1 MLPCW
6 NKYLLVEKWEENE
19 KGIVM
24 PTQLN
29 GRWEQEQ
36 FDKWLPLKSASLS
49 EQVLKNEKRRIEQ
62 TTRARELFSKEI
74 CCNLVYR
81 PAGVIPSPPLFW
93 KKNWQIT
100 LRMLKEIQREKNRK
114 IEDQAGRYF
123 NESRWEQDPS

>member
-1 MLPCW
+1 
-6 NKYLLVEKWEENE
+6 
-19 KGIVM
+19 M

-81 PAGVIPSPPLFW
+81 PAGVIPFTLPHPYFE
-93 KKNWQIT
+93 KKIDKF
-100 LRMLKEIQREKNRK
+100 LYECSKKFKEKKTEK
-114 IEDQAGRYF
+114 
-123 NESRWEQDPS
+123 